1 MVFTNNNKLVIINL
15 TKTQSAQTSGGVKQN
30 TMKGETT

>member
-1 MVFTNNNKLVIINL
+1 MVFTSGDKLVIINL
-15 TKTQSAQTSGGVKQN
+15 TKTQSAKTSEGEKQN